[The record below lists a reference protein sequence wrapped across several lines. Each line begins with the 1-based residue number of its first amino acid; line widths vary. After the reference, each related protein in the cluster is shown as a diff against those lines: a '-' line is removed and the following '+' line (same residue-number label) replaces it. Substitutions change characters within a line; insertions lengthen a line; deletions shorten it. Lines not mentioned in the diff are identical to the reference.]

1 MCCLQSNCQV
11 SVDRKSQWGLLSLER
26 ENMLDILK
34 FACVFFFQGLIL
46 MSISMSV
53 KGLRP
58 PDCPAQVNCR
68 PATEAQVAIFYFSIY
83 VVAVGCG
90 GIIPCLSPFGAN
102 QFNEEDEKERR
113 MKRSFFN
120 YWGIAIAG
128 GGAIAVTGRWL
139 AVMNLTKSIS
149 RLILVSFSKV
159 HICSLRWN
167 CVPIVWR
174 KDSEGG
180 WSCNCCLSQHSSMC
194 RTMCPGD
201 GATQFRPS
209 ALPLQLSCSS
219 PAQQDTETNR
229 PAAAPWHKLP
239 RFSQPQFGIGML
251 QSQPTLPCSMRSMWR
266 GRGMSSTQ
274 IRWGTEKC

>member
-1 MCCLQSNCQV
+1 
-11 SVDRKSQWGLLSLER
+11 
-26 ENMLDILK
+26 MLDTLK

-128 GGAIAVTGRWL
+128 GGAIAVTGR
-139 AVMNLTKSIS
+139 
-149 RLILVSFSKV
+149 
-159 HICSLRWN
+159 
-167 CVPIVWR
+167 
-174 KDSEGG
+174 
-180 WSCNCCLSQHSSMC
+180 
-194 RTMCPGD
+194 
-201 GATQFRPS
+201 
-209 ALPLQLSCSS
+209 
-219 PAQQDTETNR
+219 
-229 PAAAPWHKLP
+229 
-239 RFSQPQFGIGML
+239 
-251 QSQPTLPCSMRSMWR
+251 
-266 GRGMSSTQ
+266 
-274 IRWGTEKC
+274 